1 MIDSL
6 ALKNIEKQQERL
18 YEFLEDGT
26 YSKSVFVER
35 NIALSQKREQTLSA
49 IEKAKKSA
57 MLPID
62 YKEKI
67 VQLTDAV
74 TALTDKNVPIALK
87 NELLKN
93 VISEIK
99 YSCHTSNRTKWD
111 HTQFSIDVLL
121 KF

>member
-1 MIDSL
+1 M
-6 ALKNIEKQQERL
+6 
-18 YEFLEDGT
+18 
-26 YSKSVFVER
+26 FVER
-35 NIALSQKREQTLSA
+35 NIALAQKREQTLSA

>member
-1 MIDSL
+1 MKSNRNGS
-6 ALKNIEKQQERL
+6 KN
-18 YEFLEDGT
+18 
-26 YSKSVFVER
+26 VFVER
-35 NIALSQKREQTLSA
+35 NKALAKKRAQTLSA
-49 IEKAKKSA
+49 IEEAKKSL

-62 YKEKI
+62 YKAKI

-74 TALTDKNVPIALK
+74 TALTDKNVPIAFK
-87 NELLKN
+87 NELLRN

-111 HTQFSIDVLL
+111 HTQFNIDVLL